1 MREIRHKKPQFVTK
15 PRTLVTKIHQVG
27 WLRYLCDSFN
37 ENEYKLF
44 KLNIMKISG
53 IGSSLPKKVVT
64 NEMLSQILDTSDEW
78 ITERTGIK
86 ERRVLSSEYVLDLA
100 VEAAKKALDDA
111 HMDAKEIDY
120 IICANVVN
128 EYVTPALSC
137 IVMEKIGAKCPC
149 FDLNGACVGF
159 VYACDIAEAFYKIG
173 KVKNVLVICAEA
185 PAHMLDWHDRTC
197 AVLFGAGAGAVV
209 LTPGDNIIKTRFTG
223 SPGWDRLYE
232 MHELQWCP
240 YDEKG
245 STNLPL
251 VMHGQDVFKFATST
265 CVSDLKALLQETNIS
280 ADQIDTY
287 FIHQAN
293 LRIIKYI
300 QQMLRQPA
308 EKFPT
313 NIQKYGNTSSASL
326 PILLDEMKQAGK
338 LHEGDMLAFSA
349 FGAGLVSGAMI
360 MKW

>member
-1 MREIRHKKPQFVTK
+1 
-15 PRTLVTKIHQVG
+15 
-27 WLRYLCDSFN
+27 
-37 ENEYKLF
+37 
-44 KLNIMKISG
+44 MKISG
-53 IGSSLPKKVVT
+53 TGSSLPSKVVT
-64 NEMLSQILDTSDEW
+64 NQMLADILDTSDEW
-78 ITERTGIK
+78 ITTRTGIK
-86 ERRVLSSEYVLDLA
+86 ERRVLSKEYVLDLA
-100 VEAAKKALDDA
+100 VDASLKALE
-111 HMDAKEIDY
+111 DAKMDVKDIDF

-137 IVMEKIGAKCPC
+137 IVKDKIGAHCPC
-149 FDLNGACVGF
+149 VDLNGACVGF
-159 VYACDIAEAFYKIG
+159 IYACDIAEAYYKIG
-173 KVKNVLVICAEA
+173 KVKNVLVVCAEA

-209 LTPGDNIIKTRFTG
+209 LTPGDNIIATRLTG
-223 SPGWDRLYE
+223 SEGWDRLYE
-232 MHELQWCP
+232 MHDLQWCP

-265 CVSDLKALLQETNIS
+265 CVNDLTEVLKEAKIN
-280 ADQIDTY
+280 ADDIDTY

-300 QQMLRQPA
+300 EQMLKQPT

-313 NIQKYGNTSSASL
+313 NIEKYGNTSSASL
-326 PILLDEMKQAGK
+326 PILLDETKRAGK
-338 LHEGDMLAFSA
+338 LKEGDTLAFSA

>member
-1 MREIRHKKPQFVTK
+1 
-15 PRTLVTKIHQVG
+15 
-27 WLRYLCDSFN
+27 
-37 ENEYKLF
+37 
-44 KLNIMKISG
+44 MKISG
-53 IGSSLPKKVVT
+53 LGSSLPSKVVT
-64 NEMLSQILDTSDEW
+64 NQMLAEILDTSDEW
-78 ITERTGIK
+78 ITARTGIK
-86 ERRVLSSEYVLDLA
+86 ERRVLSTEYVLDLA
-100 VEAAKKALDDA
+100 VDAAKKALNDA
-111 HMDAKEIDY
+111 KMDAKDLDY

-137 IVMEKIGAKCPC
+137 IILEKIGAKCPC
-149 FDLNGACVGF
+149 VDLNGACVGF
-159 VYACDIAEAFYKIG
+159 IYACDIAEAFYKIG
-173 KVKNVLVICAEA
+173 KVKNVLVVAAEA

-197 AVLFGAGAGAVV
+197 AVLFGAGAGAAV
-209 LTPGDNIIKTRFTG
+209 LTPGDNIITTRFTG

-232 MHELQWCP
+232 MHDLQWCP

-245 STNLPL
+245 KTNLPL

-265 CVSDLKALLQETNIS
+265 CVSDLQEVLKAANLT
-280 ADQIDTY
+280 ADDIDTY

-300 QQMLRQPA
+300 EQMLHQPS

-313 NIQKYGNTSSASL
+313 NIEKYGNTSSASL
-326 PILLDEMKQAGK
+326 PILLDETKRAGK
-338 LHEGDMLAFSA
+338 IKEGDMLAFSA

>member
-1 MREIRHKKPQFVTK
+1 
-15 PRTLVTKIHQVG
+15 
-27 WLRYLCDSFN
+27 
-37 ENEYKLF
+37 
-44 KLNIMKISG
+44 MKISG
-53 IGSSLPKKVVT
+53 TGSSLPSKVVT
-64 NEMLSQILDTSDEW
+64 NQMLAEILDTSDEW
-78 ITERTGIK
+78 ITTRTGIK
-86 ERRVLSSEYVLDLA
+86 ERRVLSKEYVLDLA
-100 VEAAKKALDDA
+100 VDASLKALADA
-111 HMDAKEIDY
+111 KMDAKDLDF

-137 IVMEKIGAKCPC
+137 IVKDKIGAHCPC
-149 FDLNGACVGF
+149 VDLNGACVGF
-159 VYACDIAEAFYKIG
+159 IYACDIAEAFYKIG
-173 KVKNVLVICAEA
+173 KVKNVLVVCAEA

-197 AVLFGAGAGAVV
+197 AVLFGAGAGAAV
-209 LTPGDNIIKTRFTG
+209 LTPGDNIIATRLTG
-223 SPGWDRLYE
+223 SEGWDRLYE
-232 MHELQWCP
+232 MHDLQWCP

-265 CVSDLKALLQETNIS
+265 CVNDLKEVL
-280 ADQIDTY
+280 ADAKVNADDIDTY

-300 QQMLRQPA
+300 EQMLRQPS

-313 NIQKYGNTSSASL
+313 NIEKYGNTSSASL
-326 PILLDEMKQAGK
+326 PILLDEVKHAGGLK
-338 LHEGDMLAFSA
+338 EGDLLAFSA

>member
-1 MREIRHKKPQFVTK
+1 
-15 PRTLVTKIHQVG
+15 
-27 WLRYLCDSFN
+27 
-37 ENEYKLF
+37 
-44 KLNIMKISG
+44 MKISG
-53 IGSSLPKKVVT
+53 TGSSLPSKVVT
-64 NEMLSQILDTSDEW
+64 NQMLAEALDTSDEW
-78 ITERTGIK
+78 ITTRTGIK
-86 ERRVLSSEYVLDLA
+86 ERRVLSKEYLLDLA
-100 VEAAKKALDDA
+100 VEASLKALE
-111 HMDAKEIDY
+111 DAKMDVKDLDF

-137 IVMEKIGAKCPC
+137 IVKDKIGAHCPC
-149 FDLNGACVGF
+149 VDLNGACVGF
-159 VYACDIAEAFYKIG
+159 VYACDMAEAYYKIG
-173 KVKNVLVICAEA
+173 RVKNVLVICAEA

-209 LTPGDNIIKTRFTG
+209 LTPGDNIIASRLTG
-223 SPGWDRLYE
+223 SEGWDRLYE
-232 MHELQWCP
+232 MHDLQWCP

-245 STNLPL
+245 KTNLPL

-265 CVSDLKALLQETNIS
+265 CVNDLKHVLEEAKIS
-280 ADQIDTY
+280 ADDIDTY

-300 QQMLRQPA
+300 EQMLKQPT

-313 NIQKYGNTSSASL
+313 NIEKYGNTSSASL
-326 PILLDEMKQAGK
+326 PILLDEVKRAGGLK
-338 LHEGDMLAFSA
+338 EGDILAFSA

>member
-1 MREIRHKKPQFVTK
+1 
-15 PRTLVTKIHQVG
+15 
-27 WLRYLCDSFN
+27 
-37 ENEYKLF
+37 
-44 KLNIMKISG
+44 MKISG
-53 IGSSLPKKVVT
+53 LGSSLPSKVVT
-64 NEMLSQILDTSDEW
+64 NQMLAEILDTSDEW
-78 ITERTGIK
+78 ITTRTGIK
-86 ERRVLSSEYVLDLA
+86 ERRVLSKEYVLDLA
-100 VEAAKKALDDA
+100 VDASLKALE
-111 HMDAKEIDY
+111 DAKMDVKDLDF

-137 IVMEKIGAKCPC
+137 IVKDKIGAHCPC
-149 FDLNGACVGF
+149 VDLNGACVGF
-159 VYACDIAEAFYKIG
+159 IYACDIAEAYYKIG
-173 KVKNVLVICAEA
+173 KVKNVLVVCAEA

-197 AVLFGAGAGAVV
+197 AVLFGAGAGAAV
-209 LTPGDNIIKTRFTG
+209 LTPGDNIIATRLTG
-223 SPGWDRLYE
+223 SEGWDRLYE
-232 MHELQWCP
+232 MHDLQWCP

-265 CVSDLKALLQETNIS
+265 CVNDLKEVLKEANMS
-280 ADQIDTY
+280 ADEIDTY

-300 QQMLRQPA
+300 EQMLKQPT

-313 NIQKYGNTSSASL
+313 NIEKYGNTSSASL
-326 PILLDEMKQAGK
+326 PILLDETKRAGK
-338 LHEGDMLAFSA
+338 LKEGDILAFSA

>member
-1 MREIRHKKPQFVTK
+1 
-15 PRTLVTKIHQVG
+15 
-27 WLRYLCDSFN
+27 
-37 ENEYKLF
+37 
-44 KLNIMKISG
+44 MKISG
-53 IGSSLPKKVVT
+53 TGSSLPSKVVT
-64 NEMLSQILDTSDEW
+64 NQMLSEILDTSDEW
-78 ITERTGIK
+78 ITARTGIK
-86 ERRVLSSEYVLDLA
+86 ERRVLSKEYVLDLA
-100 VEAAKKALDDA
+100 VDASLKALE
-111 HMDAKEIDY
+111 DAKMDVKDLDF

-137 IVMEKIGAKCPC
+137 IVKDKIGAHCPC
-149 FDLNGACVGF
+149 VDLNGACVGF
-159 VYACDIAEAFYKIG
+159 VYACDIAEAYYKIG
-173 KVKNVLVICAEA
+173 KVKNVLVVCAEA

-197 AVLFGAGAGAVV
+197 AVLFGAGAGAAV
-209 LTPGDNIIKTRFTG
+209 LTPGDNIIATRLTG
-223 SPGWDRLYE
+223 SEGWDRLYE
-232 MHELQWCP
+232 MHDLQWCP

-265 CVSDLKALLQETNIS
+265 CVNDLKEVLKEAKMS
-280 ADQIDTY
+280 ADEIDTY

-300 QQMLRQPA
+300 EQMLRQPV

-313 NIQKYGNTSSASL
+313 NIEKYGNTSSASL
-326 PILLDEMKQAGK
+326 PILLDEVKREGK
-338 LHEGDMLAFSA
+338 LKEGDMLAFSA